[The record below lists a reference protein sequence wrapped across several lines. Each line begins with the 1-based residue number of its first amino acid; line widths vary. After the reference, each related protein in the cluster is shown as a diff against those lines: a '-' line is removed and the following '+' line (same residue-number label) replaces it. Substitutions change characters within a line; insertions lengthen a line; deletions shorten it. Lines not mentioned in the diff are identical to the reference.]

1 MFTTQE
7 TSYYFLPAQSAPH
20 PHISLSLLHHDHS
33 SNFASSFSSTPTLLT
48 TVAAPPSLATLRL
61 HLDRNNCVTCSCYTW
76 DKQMAQRIDNLEGA
90 DEFKRFYLQVVG
102 ITLPIMKQALLQAKD
117 GRKHILGKIYQ
128 YHNL

>member
-61 HLDRNNCVTCSCYTW
+61 HLDRNNCGNPTPHLDHRSNCGSHHLGLRQHC
-76 DKQMAQRIDNLEGA
+76 EG
-90 DEFKRFYLQVVG
+90 
-102 ITLPIMKQALLQAKD
+102 
-117 GRKHILGKIYQ
+117 
-128 YHNL
+128 